1 MARHKKISEEM
12 VDGVLFSP
20 TFKAALLMER
30 DDLWRSF
37 KKRKKTA
44 RVVGTSGLVRA
55 ESDSYFLSFSISHSS
70 PYANP

>member
-30 DDLWRSF
+30 DDYGDL
-37 KKRKKTA
+37 
-44 RVVGTSGLVRA
+44 
-55 ESDSYFLSFSISHSS
+55 
-70 PYANP
+70 